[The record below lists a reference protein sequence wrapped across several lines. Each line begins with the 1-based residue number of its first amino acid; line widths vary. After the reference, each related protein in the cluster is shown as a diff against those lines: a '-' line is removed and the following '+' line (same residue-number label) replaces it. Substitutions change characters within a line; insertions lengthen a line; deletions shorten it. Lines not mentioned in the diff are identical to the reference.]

1 MDVAKNCMDGY
12 FSTARANYAVGDL
25 GTSVV
30 PNVKIPS
37 VTVDVKTE
45 NVAGVKLA
53 VFDMNHDPRYDL
65 TAYFFTCFEFK
76 FFKRKSSQHCF
87 YFESLLTF
95 L

>member
-65 TAYFFTCFEFK
+65 TAYW
-76 FFKRKSSQHCF
+76 F
-87 YFESLLTF
+87 YLLRIF
-95 L
+95 